1 MDSLYGH
8 SGNGFN
14 ILTSIISFL
23 VILGVLVLVHELGHF
38 LFAKGFGIKV
48 LEFGFGFPPR
58 LFSIRRGETLYSI
71 NLFPLGGFVKLLGE
85 EDPSD
90 PRSLAGKPAWVRS
103 FVLGAESLMNLLLPL
118 LIFTLMFS
126 FPQDTIQGN
135 VEIQRIAPGSPAQ
148 SAGLIPGDIVSSING
163 NSVSNIADLSKEIR
177 LNLGE
182 KTNWE
187 ILRPQSRFTGSSVI
201 GGDPGLTTSIPPMS
215 FQEVSFELIPRWN
228 PPAGEGNAGI
238 VISTI
243 NTEVVSISYP
253 IWVAIPKGMKKMGE
267 TLILFRNEIR
277 GWVLQTSSPQISGP
291 IGIAQISGEVA
302 EAGLAPLLELT
313 ALLSLNLAILNIL
326 PIPALDGGR
335 LIFVFLEVIRRGRRI
350 PPEKEALIHALGF
363 AVLISFIIVVSYFDI
378 LRLLSGESL
387 LK

>member
-1 MDSLYGH
+1 MGSLHGR
-8 SGNGFN
+8 SRNGFN

-90 PRSLAGKPAWVRS
+90 PRSLAAKPAWIRS
-103 FVLGAESLMNLLLPL
+103 FVLGAGSFMNLLLPL
-118 LIFTLMFS
+118 VIFTLMFS
-126 FPQDTIQGN
+126 FPQNTIQGD
-135 VEIQRIAPGSPAQ
+135 VEIQRVAPGSPAE
-148 SAGLIPGDIVSSING
+148 SAGLIPGDIISTING
-163 NSVSNIADLSKEIR
+163 NSVSNVADLSKEIR
-177 LNLGE
+177 LNLGD
-182 KTNWE
+182 KTKWE
-187 ILRPQSRFTGSSVI
+187 VFRPQSRFTGTSVF
-201 GGDPGLTTSIPPMS
+201 GGDPGLTTSIPPVS
-215 FQEVSFELIPRWN
+215 FQAFDLELIPRWN
-228 PPAGEGNAGI
+228 PPPGEGNAGI

-243 NTEVVSISYP
+243 NTEIVPISYP
-253 IWVAIPKGMKKMGE
+253 IWVAIPKGVGKMGE
-267 TLILFRNEIR
+267 TLILFRNEIV
-277 GWVLQTSSPQISGP
+277 GWMLQTTSPQISGP

-302 EAGLAPLLELT
+302 EAGFGPLLELT

-335 LIFVFLEVIRRGRRI
+335 LIFVFLEVLRRGRRV

-363 AVLISFIIVVSYFDI
+363 AVLIGFIVVVSYFDI
-378 LRLLSGESL
+378 LRILRGESL
-387 LK
+387 LN

>member
-8 SGNGFN
+8 PGNGFN

-103 FVLGAESLMNLLLPL
+103 FVLGAGSLMNLLLPL

-302 EAGLAPLLELT
+302 QAGLAPLLELT

>member
-1 MDSLYGH
+1 MDSLYRH

-103 FVLGAESLMNLLLPL
+103 FVLGAGSLMNLLLPL

>member
-103 FVLGAESLMNLLLPL
+103 LVLGAGSLMNLLLPL

-277 GWVLQTSSPQISGP
+277 GWILQTSSPQISGP

-350 PPEKEALIHALGF
+350 PPDKEALIHALGF